1 MRKVLLTGYEAFA
14 NTPVNPA
21 EMVARRLDG
30 TEIEG
35 SSIVSLVMPN
45 IFFKSIDH
53 AVKVMEEVQPD
64 VVVMMGEYGGRAMI
78 TVERIAQNLND
89 GTRYQLL
96 DNAGYAMQDELTA
109 PDGPAAY
116 YTTLPI
122 RAMVKAMREEG
133 IPADISD
140 TAATFCCNHL
150 MYGVLHHIAI
160 NKLPIRAGWIHLPH
174 LPEVAALVDNLG
186 APSMSVETATVGVAA
201 GIAAILKHDEDVTD
215 VIPSVFQI

>member
-53 AVKVMEEVQPD
+53 AVKVMEEEQPD

-122 RAMVKAMREEG
+122 RAIVKAMREEG

-150 MYGVLHHIAI
+150 MYGVLHHIAV

-201 GIAAILKHDEDVTD
+201 GIAAILKHDEDITD